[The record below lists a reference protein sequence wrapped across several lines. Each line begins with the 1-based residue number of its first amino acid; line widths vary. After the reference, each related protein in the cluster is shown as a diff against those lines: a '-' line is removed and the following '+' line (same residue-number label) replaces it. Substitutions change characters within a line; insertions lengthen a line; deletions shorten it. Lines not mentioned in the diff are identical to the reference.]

1 MKNHLTNGSRFAA
14 LVAILLLVA
23 CGDDGDPKISDQPAA
38 DQPTT
43 AAPASPAAEPL
54 SFELIDVWGD
64 DPSEPECMGP
74 NHMAFGPDGNLYLT
88 EFLGGRLF
96 KLALDGSVLAQWAGD
111 GEAPGQLGAPTGIYV
126 ASDGFIYVGESRNSR
141 VQKFSPQGESVI
153 VWGERG
159 RETGQFLSA
168 MGTLVIDQRVYSA
181 DFGNN
186 RVQVFTTDGE
196 YLFSF
201 GESGRED
208 GQFTSPIGVDRDVD
222 GNVYVVDAGNFRVQ
236 KFSADGEH
244 VASFNTGV
252 PGSDVAPQV
261 ISLDPQG
268 VFYLSH
274 PGNGLVLAFDLE
286 GTRLA
291 TLPLAGLRGTH
302 DTAISP
308 DGERL
313 YVADTGNNL
322 VKVYKV
328 TRN

>member
-1 MKNHLTNGSRFAA
+1 
-14 LVAILLLVA
+14 
-23 CGDDGDPKISDQPAA
+23 
-38 DQPTT
+38 
-43 AAPASPAAEPL
+43 
-54 SFELIDVWGD
+54 
-64 DPSEPECMGP
+64 MGP

-88 EFLGGRLF
+88 EFRGGRLF
-96 KLALDGSVLAQWAGD
+96 KLAPDGSVLAQWAGD

-236 KFSADGEH
+236 KFSADGEPSPH
-244 VASFNTGV
+244 LTPVYRAAMWRRRSYRWILRAF
-252 PGSDVAPQV
+252 S
-261 ISLDPQG
+261 ISATPVTAWSSPLTWKGRAWPRCRWLDCG
-268 VFYLSH
+268 
-274 PGNGLVLAFDLE
+274 ARM
-286 GTRLA
+286 TRRSRRMVRGCMSPTPA
-291 TLPLAGLRGTH
+291 T
-302 DTAISP
+302 IS
-308 DGERL
+308 
-313 YVADTGNNL
+313 
-322 VKVYKV
+322 
-328 TRN
+328 